1 MVGFSGG
8 GWAVVGWAISDQLL
22 EPYTVRGF
30 SLVVGANEV
39 VSIDKKLCALVVKKE
54 LSMDPLFRF
63 GMVGRSANVPAGGI
77 ASTCTLVKSVGRDCW
92 IAILVA

>member
-1 MVGFSGG
+1 M
-8 GWAVVGWAISDQLL
+8 
-22 EPYTVRGF
+22 
-30 SLVVGANEV
+30 VGANEAM
-39 VSIDKKLCALVVKKE
+39 SIDKKLCALVVKEE

-77 ASTCTLVKSVGRDCW
+77 ASACTLVKSVGRDCW